1 MTAVSET
8 HVKNI
13 VSQWPNLSHLGE
25 SMAVKFETFTFVATT
40 SAAES
45 SRAAVAARA
54 TARTRAALTEAA
66 AASATIAVAAATA
79 GSSSSSSA
87 SSASSSS
94 SSSAAAAGWV
104 SSPLSGREPPVRP
117 HPLGRR
123 RRGLSSWSLCRTAA
137 AVDCRSRRRIRD
149 DVR

>member
-94 SSSAAAAGWV
+94 AAAAGWV